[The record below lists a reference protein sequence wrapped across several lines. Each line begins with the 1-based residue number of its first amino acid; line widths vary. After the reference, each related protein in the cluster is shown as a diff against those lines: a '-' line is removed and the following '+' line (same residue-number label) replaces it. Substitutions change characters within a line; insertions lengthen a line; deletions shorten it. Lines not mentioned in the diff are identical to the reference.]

1 MPDIVVLE
9 DEKQTE
15 INKGIDQLTS
25 PVPGKQ
31 RKVNALGKTV
41 RRKIYLVAQINP
53 KGGDGHWRTF
63 YTILKDTNQGLKGKT
78 KQVHTRKMYRCLT
91 VNALIHSSAL
101 VILW

>member
-91 VNALIHSSAL
+91 VNT
-101 VILW
+101 

>member
-1 MPDIVVLE
+1 MLE

-53 KGGDGHWRTF
+53 KGGDGR
-63 YTILKDTNQGLKGKT
+63 
-78 KQVHTRKMYRCLT
+78 
-91 VNALIHSSAL
+91 
-101 VILW
+101 